1 MTRTLE
7 ITLRLTSETTFDVEI
22 HEPETGDFVRVPCTD
37 AGASVRG
44 ENARIA
50 AEIRYWVRIAREA
63 QED

>member
-22 HEPETGDFVRVPCTD
+22 HEPETGDFVRIPCTD
-37 AGASVRG
+37 AGASIVA

-50 AEIRYWVRIAREA
+50 AEIRYWVRTARKA